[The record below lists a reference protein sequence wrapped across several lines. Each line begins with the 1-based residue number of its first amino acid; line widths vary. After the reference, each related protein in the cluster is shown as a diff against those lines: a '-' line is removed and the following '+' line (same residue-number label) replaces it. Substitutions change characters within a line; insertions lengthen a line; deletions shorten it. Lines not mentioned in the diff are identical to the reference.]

1 MMDARAMHVMVL
13 VGRVENVALDE
24 EVLDRAGTGVRHDAL
39 HRAIADAQV
48 GGSCAARVVAV
59 RGKID
64 RRYRLGR
71 REKIDRRMKIRKL
84 VRGSR
89 CRDGDRARRVE
100 AEKPHARIA
109 AIEMHVGSNVDL
121 MKTRDPRQRRRE
133 HRPDAVMVNGNSPT
147 YALPSCVSIVSSG
160 GMSFCSSSGGTSPGR
175 NSR

>member
-48 GGSCAARVVAV
+48 GGSCSARVVPV

-64 RRYRLGR
+64 RRYPFGR
-71 REKIDRRMKIRKL
+71 REKIDRRMKIWKL

-89 CRDGDRARRVE
+89 CRGGDRGPRVA
-100 AEKPHARIA
+100 AEKPHPPLA
-109 AIEMHVGSNVDL
+109 A
-121 MKTRDPRQRRRE
+121 
-133 HRPDAVMVNGNSPT
+133 
-147 YALPSCVSIVSSG
+147 
-160 GMSFCSSSGGTSPGR
+160 
-175 NSR
+175 